1 MTTADGMQPVV
12 VNVGP
17 CRCIGGADTLHPKG
31 DEVYLAPEASMTLGL
46 RSNGAIAVSEDNPAR
61 LEAMLGRVFIEEGIT
76 GWTFTEA
83 SQIVKDGKITESR
96 DPVPVTPATI
106 ERWLPWARGGAL
118 VSERANDLYS
128 EAVLS
133 PLRARFLLAQKRGP
147 TSVLTSVTR
156 PSRRQRL
163 NSSKSSSPAPS
174 EMPA

>member
-76 GWTFTEA
+76 GWTFTEDD
-83 SQIVKDGKITESR
+83 K
-96 DPVPVTPATI
+96 PVPVTPASI
-106 ERWLPWARGGAL
+106 ERWLPWGRGGAL

>member
-1 MTTADGMQPVV
+1 MTAADGMQPVV

-76 GWTFTEA
+76 GWTFTE
-83 SQIVKDGKITESR
+83 DG
-96 DPVPVTPATI
+96 DPVSVTPASI

>member
-46 RSNGAIAVSEDNPAR
+46 RSNGAIAVSEDDPAR

-76 GWTFTEA
+76 GWTFTE
-83 SQIVKDGKITESR
+83 DG
-96 DPVPVTPATI
+96 DPVSVTPASI
-106 ERWLPWARGGAL
+106 ERWLPWGRGGAL

-133 PLRARFLLAQKRGP
+133 PLQARFLLAQKRGP

>member
-76 GWTFTEA
+76 GWTFTE
-83 SQIVKDGKITESR
+83 DG
-96 DPVPVTPATI
+96 DPVTVTPASI

>member
-76 GWTFTEA
+76 GWTFTEDD
-83 SQIVKDGKITESR
+83 K
-96 DPVPVTPATI
+96 PVLVTPASI

>member
-76 GWTFTEA
+76 GWTFTE
-83 SQIVKDGKITESR
+83 DG
-96 DPVPVTPATI
+96 DPVRVTPASI

>member
-76 GWTFTEA
+76 GWTFTE
-83 SQIVKDGKITESR
+83 DG
-96 DPVPVTPATI
+96 DPVSVTPASI